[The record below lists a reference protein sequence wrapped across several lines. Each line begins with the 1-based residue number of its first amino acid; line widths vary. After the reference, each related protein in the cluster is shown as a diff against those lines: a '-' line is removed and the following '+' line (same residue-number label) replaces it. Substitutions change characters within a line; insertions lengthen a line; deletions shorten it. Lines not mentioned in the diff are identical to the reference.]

1 MRALTLVFLVAALA
15 AEAACAKPAAPSPV
29 RSLAPKGD
37 PVRAAAAR
45 GHAVA
50 QRMCARCH
58 AVEASGPSPDARAP
72 AFRTFTG
79 QFVPLTLQRR
89 LTEIAETGHYDMPPV
104 SVHADEVADLA
115 AYINSFGDAWRGD
128 DRRDLPR

>member
-1 MRALTLVFLVAALA
+1 MMRVLPLILMLA
-15 AEAACAKPAAPSPV
+15 ASAASSACAQPPAAARP
-29 RSLAPKGD
+29 AAQD
-37 PVRAAAAR
+37 PVAAAASR

-50 QRMCARCH
+50 ERLCARCH
-58 AVEASGPSPDARAP
+58 AIEASGDSPDARAP
-72 AFRTFTG
+72 AFRTLTG
-79 QFVPLTLQRR
+79 QFVPLTLERK

-115 AYINSFGDAWRGD
+115 AYINSFGERWRGD